1 MEINE
6 LLIERLRQLDE
17 KYASA
22 GQNLDSYLEG
32 LLYAEYLPYWDYIHL
47 DVLLSL
53 QKPRTSFPDEQIFI
67 MYHQITELY
76 FRLVLHE
83 MDQISEAA
91 APDCRWVI
99 ARVERMNRYFEA
111 LRHSFTIMVDGME
124 PEQFLKFRMAL
135 LPASGFQSA
144 QYRRIELSATDL
156 LYLVDRRVRGDFKGD
171 ESVDRLFEH
180 IYWKQGA
187 TELKSGKATL
197 TLSQFEA
204 RYRDELL
211 SLAQKKQNNNLYAV
225 YRRLLATDGASGG
238 ASMAASGG
246 GDDFSTLR
254 DALRRFDRHVNVWW
268 PLVHYRS
275 AVRYLQGDPDTIA
288 ATGGTNWQQY
298 LPPRLQLRIFF
309 PELWSEE
316 EKADWGRRNLAE
328 DGA

>member
-1 MEINE
+1 MDINE
-6 LLIERLRQLDE
+6 LLIERLKQLDE
-17 KYASA
+17 KYAAA
-22 GQNLDSYLEG
+22 GQSLDAYLEG

-53 QKPRTSFPDEQIFI
+53 QKPRTAFPDEQIFI

-83 MDQISEAA
+83 MDQISAA
-91 APDCRWVI
+91 DAPDCAWVV

-124 PEQFLKFRMAL
+124 PQQFLKFRMAL

-156 LYLVDRRVRGDFKGD
+156 LNLVDRRVRGDFKGD
-171 ESVDRLFEH
+171 EPAEQLFEH

-197 TLSQFEA
+197 TLRQFEA

-211 SLAQKKQNNNLYAV
+211 LLAQKKKNNNLYAV
-225 YRRLLATDGASGG
+225 YRQLLAEAHDSVAIS
-238 ASMAASGG
+238 S
-246 GDDFSTLR
+246 LR

-268 PLVHYRS
+268 PLAHYRS

-316 EKADWGRRNLAE
+316 EKSDWGRRNLAE

>member
-17 KYASA
+17 KYAAA
-22 GQNLDSYLEG
+22 GQNLEAYLEG
-32 LLYAEYLPYWDYIHL
+32 LLYAEYLPYWDYIQL

-53 QKPRTSFPDEQIFI
+53 QKPRTAFPDEQIFI

-83 MDQISEAA
+83 MDQISSACD
-91 APDCRWVI
+91 PTCQWLT

-111 LRHSFTIMVDGME
+111 LRHSFSIMVDGME
-124 PEQFLKFRMAL
+124 PGQFLKFRMAL
-135 LPASGFQSA
+135 LRASGFQSV

-156 LYLVDRRVRGDFKGD
+156 IHLVDRRVRGDFHGT
-171 ESVDRLFEH
+171 EEAELLFSH

-197 TLSQFEA
+197 TLRQFEA

-211 SLAQKKQNNNLYAV
+211 QLAKNRRGNNLFAV
-225 YRRLLATDGASGG
+225 YRGLADKGHPDEHSA
-238 ASMAASGG
+238 
-246 GDDFSTLR
+246 LR

-275 AVRYLQGDPDTIA
+275 AVRYLQGDPDAIA

-309 PELWSEE
+309 PDLWTEE
-316 EKADWGRRNLAE
+316 EIADWGRRGLQE

>member
-1 MEINE
+1 MDINE
-6 LLIERLRQLDE
+6 LLIERLKQLDE
-17 KYASA
+17 KYAAA
-22 GQNLDSYLEG
+22 GQSLDAYLEG

-53 QKPRTSFPDEQIFI
+53 QKPRTAFPDEQIFI

-83 MDQISEAA
+83 MDQISAA
-91 APDCRWVI
+91 DAPDCAWVV

-124 PEQFLKFRMAL
+124 PQQFLKFRMAL

-156 LYLVDRRVRGDFKGD
+156 LNLVDRRVRGDFKGD
-171 ESVDRLFEH
+171 EPAEQLFEH

-197 TLSQFEA
+197 TLRQFEA

-211 SLAQKKQNNNLYAV
+211 LLAQKKQNNNLYAV
-225 YRRLLATDGASGG
+225 YRQLLAEAHDSVDI
-238 ASMAASGG
+238 SS
-246 GDDFSTLR
+246 LR

-268 PLVHYRS
+268 PLAHYRS

-316 EKADWGRRNLAE
+316 EKSDWGRRNLAE
-328 DGA
+328 DGV

>member
-1 MEINE
+1 
-6 LLIERLRQLDE
+6 
-17 KYASA
+17 
-22 GQNLDSYLEG
+22 
-32 LLYAEYLPYWDYIHL
+32 
-47 DVLLSL
+47 
-53 QKPRTSFPDEQIFI
+53 

-83 MDQISEAA
+83 MDQISAA
-91 APDCRWVI
+91 DAPDCAWVV

-124 PEQFLKFRMAL
+124 PQQFLKFRMAL

-156 LYLVDRRVRGDFKGD
+156 LNLVDRRVRGDFKGD
-171 ESVDRLFEH
+171 EPAEQLFEH

-197 TLSQFEA
+197 TLRQFEA

-211 SLAQKKQNNNLYAV
+211 LLAQKKQNNNLYAV
-225 YRRLLATDGASGG
+225 YRRLLAEAHDSVDV
-238 ASMAASGG
+238 SS
-246 GDDFSTLR
+246 LR

-268 PLVHYRS
+268 PLAHYRS

-316 EKADWGRRNLAE
+316 EKSDWGRRNLAE
-328 DGA
+328 DGV

>member
-1 MEINE
+1 MDINE
-6 LLIERLRQLDE
+6 LLIERLKQLDE
-17 KYASA
+17 KYAAA
-22 GQNLDSYLEG
+22 GQSLDAYLEG

-53 QKPRTSFPDEQIFI
+53 QKPRTAFPDEQIFI

-83 MDQISEAA
+83 MDQISAA
-91 APDCRWVI
+91 DAPDCAWVV

-124 PEQFLKFRMAL
+124 PQQFLKFRMAL

-156 LYLVDRRVRGDFKGD
+156 LNLVDRRVRGDFKGD
-171 ESVDRLFEH
+171 EPAEQLFEH

-197 TLSQFEA
+197 TLRQFEA

-211 SLAQKKQNNNLYAV
+211 LLAQKKKNNNLYAV
-225 YRRLLATDGASGG
+225 YRQLLAEAHDSVDI
-238 ASMAASGG
+238 SS
-246 GDDFSTLR
+246 LR
-254 DALRRFDRHVNVWW
+254 DALRRFDRYVNVWW
-268 PLVHYRS
+268 PLAHYRS

-316 EKADWGRRNLAE
+316 EKSDWGRRNLAE
-328 DGA
+328 DGV

>member
-1 MEINE
+1 MDINE
-6 LLIERLRQLDE
+6 LLIERLKQLEE
-17 KYASA
+17 KYAAA
-22 GQNLDSYLEG
+22 GQNLDAYLEG
-32 LLYAEYLPYWDYIHL
+32 LLYSEYLPYWDYIHL
-47 DVLLSL
+47 DVLLNL
-53 QKPRTSFPDEQIFI
+53 QKPRTAFPDEQIFI

-83 MDQISEAA
+83 MDQISAA
-91 APDCRWVI
+91 NQPDCRWVI

-124 PEQFLKFRMAL
+124 PQQFLKFRMAL
-135 LPASGFQSA
+135 LPASGFQSV
-144 QYRRIELSATDL
+144 QYRRIELNATDL
-156 LYLVDRRVRGDFKGD
+156 FNLVDHRVRAHVKGD
-171 ESVDRLFEH
+171 EPTEQLFEH

-197 TLSQFEA
+197 TLRQFEA

-211 SLAQKKQNNNLYAV
+211 LLAQKKQNNNLYAV
-225 YRRLLATDGASGG
+225 YRRLLAEAHASVESFNHP
-238 ASMAASGG
+238 APANEDISA
-246 GDDFSTLR
+246 LR

-268 PLVHYRS
+268 PLAHYRS

>member
-1 MEINE
+1 M
-6 LLIERLRQLDE
+6 
-17 KYASA
+17 
-22 GQNLDSYLEG
+22 G
-32 LLYAEYLPYWDYIHL
+32 LYSLGCAAEPSETPNRI
-47 DVLLSL
+47 
-53 QKPRTSFPDEQIFI
+53 PDEQIFI

-83 MDQISEAA
+83 MDQISAA
-91 APDCRWVI
+91 DAPDCAWVV

-124 PEQFLKFRMAL
+124 PQQFLKFRMAL

-156 LYLVDRRVRGDFKGD
+156 LNLVDRRVRGDFKGD
-171 ESVDRLFEH
+171 EPAEQLFEH

-197 TLSQFEA
+197 TLRQFEA

-211 SLAQKKQNNNLYAV
+211 LLAQKKQNNNLYAV
-225 YRRLLATDGASGG
+225 YRRLLAEAHDSVDV
-238 ASMAASGG
+238 SS
-246 GDDFSTLR
+246 LR

-268 PLVHYRS
+268 PLAHYRS

-316 EKADWGRRNLAE
+316 EKSDWGRRNLAE

>member
-1 MEINE
+1 MDINE
-6 LLIERLRQLDE
+6 LLIERLKQLDE
-17 KYASA
+17 KYAAA
-22 GQNLDSYLEG
+22 GQSLDAYLEG

-53 QKPRTSFPDEQIFI
+53 QKPRTAFPDEQIFI

-83 MDQISEAA
+83 MDQISAA
-91 APDCRWVI
+91 DAPDCAWVV

-124 PEQFLKFRMAL
+124 PQQFLKFRMAL

-156 LYLVDRRVRGDFKGD
+156 LNLVDRRVRGDFKGD
-171 ESVDRLFEH
+171 EPAEQLFEH

-197 TLSQFEA
+197 TLRQFEA

-211 SLAQKKQNNNLYAV
+211 LLAQKKQNNNLYAV
-225 YRRLLATDGASGG
+225 YRQLLAEAHDSVDI
-238 ASMAASGG
+238 SS
-246 GDDFSTLR
+246 LR
-254 DALRRFDRHVNVWW
+254 DALRRFDRYVNVWW
-268 PLVHYRS
+268 PLAHYRS

-288 ATGGTNWQQY
+288 ATGGPNWQQY

-316 EKADWGRRNLAE
+316 EKSDWGRRNLAE
-328 DGA
+328 DGV

>member
-1 MEINE
+1 MDINE
-6 LLIERLRQLDE
+6 LLIERLKQLDE
-17 KYASA
+17 KYAAA
-22 GQNLDSYLEG
+22 GQSLDAYLEG

-53 QKPRTSFPDEQIFI
+53 QKPRTAFPDEQIFI

-83 MDQISEAA
+83 MDQISAA
-91 APDCRWVI
+91 DAPDCAWVV

-124 PEQFLKFRMAL
+124 PQQFLKFRMAL

-144 QYRRIELSATDL
+144 QYRRIELSASDL
-156 LYLVDRRVRGDFKGD
+156 INLVDRRVRGDFKGD
-171 ESVDRLFEH
+171 EPAEQLFEH

-197 TLSQFEA
+197 TLRQFEA

-211 SLAQKKQNNNLYAV
+211 LLAQKKKNNNLYAV
-225 YRRLLATDGASGG
+225 YRQLLAEAHDSVDI
-238 ASMAASGG
+238 SS
-246 GDDFSTLR
+246 LR

-268 PLVHYRS
+268 PLAHYRS

-316 EKADWGRRNLAE
+316 EKSDWGRRNLAE

>member
-1 MEINE
+1 MDINE
-6 LLIERLRQLDE
+6 LLIERLKQLDQ
-17 KYASA
+17 KYAAA
-22 GQNLDSYLEG
+22 GQSLDAYLEG

-53 QKPRTSFPDEQIFI
+53 QKPRTAFPDEQIFI

-83 MDQISEAA
+83 MDQISAA
-91 APDCRWVI
+91 DAPDCAWVV

-124 PEQFLKFRMAL
+124 PQQFLKFRMAL

-156 LYLVDRRVRGDFKGD
+156 LNLVDRRVRGDFKGD
-171 ESVDRLFEH
+171 EPAAQLFEH

-197 TLSQFEA
+197 TLRQFEA

-211 SLAQKKQNNNLYAV
+211 LLAQKKQNNNLYAV
-225 YRRLLATDGASGG
+225 YRRLLAEAHDSVDV
-238 ASMAASGG
+238 SS
-246 GDDFSTLR
+246 LR

-268 PLVHYRS
+268 PLAHYRS

-316 EKADWGRRNLAE
+316 EKSDWGRRNLAE

>member
-1 MEINE
+1 MDINE
-6 LLIERLRQLDE
+6 LLIERLKQLDE
-17 KYASA
+17 KYAAA
-22 GQNLDSYLEG
+22 GQSLDAYLEG

-53 QKPRTSFPDEQIFI
+53 QKPRTAFPDEQIFI

-83 MDQISEAA
+83 MDQISAA
-91 APDCRWVI
+91 DAPDCAWVV

-124 PEQFLKFRMAL
+124 PQQFLKFRMAL

-144 QYRRIELSATDL
+144 QYRRIELSASDL
-156 LYLVDRRVRGDFKGD
+156 INLVDRRVRGDFKGD
-171 ESVDRLFEH
+171 EPAEQLFEH

-197 TLSQFEA
+197 TLRQFEA

-211 SLAQKKQNNNLYAV
+211 LLAQKKKNNNLYAV
-225 YRRLLATDGASGG
+225 YRQLLAEAHDSVAIS
-238 ASMAASGG
+238 S
-246 GDDFSTLR
+246 LR

-268 PLVHYRS
+268 PLAHYRS

-316 EKADWGRRNLAE
+316 EKSDWGRRNLAE

>member
-1 MEINE
+1 
-6 LLIERLRQLDE
+6 
-17 KYASA
+17 
-22 GQNLDSYLEG
+22 
-32 LLYAEYLPYWDYIHL
+32 
-47 DVLLSL
+47 
-53 QKPRTSFPDEQIFI
+53 
-67 MYHQITELY
+67 
-76 FRLVLHE
+76 
-83 MDQISEAA
+83 
-91 APDCRWVI
+91 
-99 ARVERMNRYFEA
+99 
-111 LRHSFTIMVDGME
+111 ME

-156 LYLVDRRVRGDFKGD
+156 LNLVDHRVRSEFRGD
-171 ESVDRLFEH
+171 EPAERLFEH

-197 TLSQFEA
+197 TLRQFEA

-211 SLAQKKQNNNLYAV
+211 LLAQKKVNNNLYAV
-225 YRRLLATDGASGG
+225 YRRLLAEAGDSPAAGDYVQGG
-238 ASMAASGG
+238 NEGVLA
-246 GDDFSTLR
+246 LR

-298 LPPRLQLRIFF
+298 LPPRMQLRIFF
-309 PELWSEE
+309 PGLWSEE

-328 DGA
+328 DEP

>member
-1 MEINE
+1 MDINE
-6 LLIERLRQLDE
+6 LLIERLKQLDQ
-17 KYASA
+17 KYAAA
-22 GQNLDSYLEG
+22 GQSLDAYLEG

-53 QKPRTSFPDEQIFI
+53 QKPRTAFPDEQIFI

-83 MDQISEAA
+83 MDQISAA
-91 APDCRWVI
+91 VVPDCAWVV

-124 PEQFLKFRMAL
+124 PQQFLKFRMAL

-156 LYLVDRRVRGDFKGD
+156 LNLVDRRVRGDFKGD
-171 ESVDRLFEH
+171 EPAEQLFEH

-197 TLSQFEA
+197 TLRQFEA

-211 SLAQKKQNNNLYAV
+211 LLAQKKQNNNLYAV
-225 YRRLLATDGASGG
+225 YRRLLAEAHDSVDV
-238 ASMAASGG
+238 SS
-246 GDDFSTLR
+246 LR

-268 PLVHYRS
+268 PLAHYRS

-316 EKADWGRRNLAE
+316 EKSDWGRRNLAE
-328 DGA
+328 DGV

>member
-1 MEINE
+1 
-6 LLIERLRQLDE
+6 
-17 KYASA
+17 
-22 GQNLDSYLEG
+22 
-32 LLYAEYLPYWDYIHL
+32 
-47 DVLLSL
+47 
-53 QKPRTSFPDEQIFI
+53 
-67 MYHQITELY
+67 
-76 FRLVLHE
+76 
-83 MDQISEAA
+83 MDQISAA
-91 APDCRWVI
+91 DAPDCAWVV

-124 PEQFLKFRMAL
+124 PQQFLKFRMAL

-156 LYLVDRRVRGDFKGD
+156 LNLVDRRVRGDFKGD
-171 ESVDRLFEH
+171 EPAEQLFEH

-197 TLSQFEA
+197 TLRQFEA

-211 SLAQKKQNNNLYAV
+211 LLAQKKKNNNLYAV
-225 YRRLLATDGASGG
+225 YRQLLAEAHDSVAIS
-238 ASMAASGG
+238 S
-246 GDDFSTLR
+246 LR

-268 PLVHYRS
+268 PLAHYRS

-316 EKADWGRRNLAE
+316 EKSDWGRRNLAE

>member
-1 MEINE
+1 MDINE
-6 LLIERLRQLDE
+6 LLIERLKQLDE
-17 KYASA
+17 KYAAA
-22 GQNLDSYLEG
+22 GQSLDAYLEG

-53 QKPRTSFPDEQIFI
+53 QKPRTAFPDEQIFI

-83 MDQISEAA
+83 MDQISAA
-91 APDCRWVI
+91 VAPDCAWVV

-124 PEQFLKFRMAL
+124 PQQFLKFRMAL

-156 LYLVDRRVRGDFKGD
+156 LNLVDRRVRGDFKGD
-171 ESVDRLFEH
+171 EPAEQLFEH

-197 TLSQFEA
+197 TLRQFEA

-211 SLAQKKQNNNLYAV
+211 LLAQKKQNNNLYAV
-225 YRRLLATDGASGG
+225 YRRLLAEAHDSVAIS
-238 ASMAASGG
+238 S
-246 GDDFSTLR
+246 LR

-268 PLVHYRS
+268 PLAHYRS

-316 EKADWGRRNLAE
+316 EKSDWGRRNLAE